1 MKRRASGALL
11 LSLSLVGPAAFAQ
24 SATAEAS
31 SERLPDPPARPQV
44 STGILTGLC
53 GLGEPG
59 SFWSDSAWCNGL
71 RADVLFGRA
80 RNSDFALGPYL
91 QITTAGFWD
100 ARYGAGLSWLIPV
113 SGDFPLI
120 LSVGTGGH
128 KLDAPALEG
137 FLFFGPR
144 AYNFHALY
152 SLSAGLLLGYQRD
165 LGGDERSQLLVAAQ
179 IDGLLLVLPFLLA
192 YRALE

>member
-1 MKRRASGALL
+1 MKRRASSALL
-11 LSLSLVGPAAFAQ
+11 LSLSLIGPAALAEP
-24 SATAEAS
+24 ATAETR
-31 SERLPDPPARPQV
+31 SEPLPEPPARPQV
-44 STGILTGLC
+44 STGILTGVC

-59 SFWSDSAWCNGL
+59 SFWSDTAWCNGL

-80 RNSDFALGPYL
+80 RNSDFALGPYM
-91 QITTAGFWD
+91 QISTAGFWD
-100 ARYGAGLSWLIPV
+100 ARYGAGISWLIPV

-120 LSVGTGGH
+120 VSAGAGGH
-128 KLDAPALEG
+128 ELEAPALEG

-152 SLSAGLLLGYQRD
+152 SLSAGLLLGFQRD

-179 IDGLLLVLPFLLA
+179 IDGLLLALPFLLA